1 MTVINS
7 VYGLST
13 PNGWSP
19 LYGQTVSPYAPDDT
33 PSGEPGYFDP
43 SGSSTGSAVAISA
56 GFAAAAMGM
65 ETIGS
70 IVCAHTTCDTVKST
84 DQAGLSS

>member
-1 MTVINS
+1 VVSIPIAAAAKPADIATADPVELPEGSKYPGSPDGVSFPVIGKTNMTVINS

-33 PSGEPGYFDP
+33 PSGGL
-43 SGSSTGSAVAISA
+43 TG
-56 GFAAAAMGM
+56 
-65 ETIGS
+65 
-70 IVCAHTTCDTVKST
+70 HTR
-84 DQAGLSS
+84 